1 MGKILSLTNQK
12 GGVAKTTTA
21 INVAAGLAMFGH
33 RTLLVDMDPQGNAS
47 SGLGFVDGREPSI
60 YHALIGHAELS
71 DLVRPTRVPNL
82 DLVVSSDDLSGAE
95 VELAGSFERSVVLRS
110 RLRPIAARYDFVIV
124 DSPPSL
130 GLLTVNCLTTADAVL
145 VPLQAEYYAMEG
157 LSKLLKTI
165 ELVRAGLNRALVIEG
180 IVVTMYD
187 GRNNICRQVSEQIR
201 GYFGEVVYATMIP
214 RNVRLSEAPSHGLSI
229 FDYDPASRGATAYL
243 ELVREL
249 LARNGHPTPPTALAP
264 STGGDDA

>member
-21 INVAAGLAMFGH
+21 INLAAGLARFGH
-33 RTLLVDMDPQGNAS
+33 RVLLVDMDPQGNAS
-47 SGLGFVDGREPSI
+47 SGLGFVDGREPSV
-60 YHALIGHAELS
+60 YHALIGHAEFA
-71 DLVRPTRVPNL
+71 DLVRPTKTPNL
-82 DLVVSSDDLSGAE
+82 DAIVSSDDLSGAE

-110 RLRPIAARYDFVIV
+110 RLRPLAERYDFVLL

-187 GRNNICRQVSEQIR
+187 GRNNICRQVAEQIR
-201 GYFGEVVYATMIP
+201 GYFGDVVFAAMIP
-214 RNVRLSEAPSHGLSI
+214 RNVRLSEAPSHGLPI
-229 FDYDPASRGATAYL
+229 FDYDPASRGAVAYM
-243 ELVREL
+243 ELTREL
-249 LARNGHPTPPTALAP
+249 LVRNGRPAPPAFEPPAE
-264 STGGDDA
+264 GDEE